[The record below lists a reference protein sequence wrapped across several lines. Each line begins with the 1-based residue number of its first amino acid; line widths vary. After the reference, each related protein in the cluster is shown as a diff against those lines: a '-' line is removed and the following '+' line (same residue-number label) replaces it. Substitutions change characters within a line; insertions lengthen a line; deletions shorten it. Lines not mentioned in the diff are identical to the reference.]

1 MTTAIAVC
9 LEGGDGG
16 GSVCVCMYM
25 CLCVMKIPTKCWT
38 EAQGNWAMDSVFSL
52 EANTIWAPVW
62 CGNDI
67 VWVGLAQIPFCHASE
82 IATKLQNC

>member
-25 CLCVMKIPTKCWT
+25 CLCVMKIPTKC
-38 EAQGNWAMDSVFSL
+38 
-52 EANTIWAPVW
+52 
-62 CGNDI
+62 
-67 VWVGLAQIPFCHASE
+67 
-82 IATKLQNC
+82 